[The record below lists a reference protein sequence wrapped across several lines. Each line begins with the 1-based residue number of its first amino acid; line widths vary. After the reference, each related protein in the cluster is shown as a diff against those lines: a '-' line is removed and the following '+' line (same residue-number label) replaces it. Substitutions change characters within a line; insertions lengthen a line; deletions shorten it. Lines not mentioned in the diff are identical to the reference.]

1 MDPIDQ
7 HIEISNL
14 QQENTSLRL
23 KVESQERRLATIEE
37 YLKLLMDMV
46 KDIKRE
52 ES

>member
-1 MDPIDQ
+1 MDPVDQ

-14 QQENTSLRL
+14 QQENTSLKM
-23 KVESQERRLATIEE
+23 KVESQGRRLETIEE

-52 ES
+52 ER